1 LDASCRVSSRG
12 PLARTEETIMPERSA
27 SSASAQETRAIAL
40 VGPGGAGKTSLAEAL
55 LFASGMIDRLGSVD
69 AKTSVGDSSPE
80 ARARG
85 GSTELNLMHFNYMED
100 GYALADCPG
109 PAGFASDGCR
119 AMAVCDLAIVVVD
132 PEPERAQLA
141 EPTLRR
147 LEAMGVPHM
156 IFVNKIDQ
164 ARGSIQ
170 ALLEALQPMSASPLI
185 ARQIPIREGE
195 KITGFV
201 DLALER
207 AYHYRP
213 GKPSEPG
220 EIPPDLVERER
231 SARFHMLEQLADHD
245 DALMEALLMDQ
256 VPDPKTVFA
265 DLAHETAANLGVP
278 VLFGAALKAFGVRRL
293 LKAIRHEAPRP
304 ESTAERLLAEGSA
317 AFVFK
322 TSHGG
327 AMGRLALARNFGG
340 ALKEGAELRTAEGET
355 VRIGTLFKV
364 QGDKVVKAAEARPG
378 DLVAIAKLE
387 GVGAGQWIGASSEL
401 PPAPAEPDDAAN
413 YAIAIATNDR
423 KDDVRLSTALHK
435 LTEEDPAL
443 SWEQDEAMH
452 ETRLRG
458 VGSEHIK
465 VTLERLKRR
474 YGVAVTA
481 RQPAVGYRQSIRR
494 TVTQRGRHKKQS
506 GGHGQFG
513 DVVIEVRPLP
523 RGEGFRFSDRISGG
537 VVPKQWFPAV
547 EAGVRDALAKGPL
560 GFPVVDVAVTLI
572 DGSYHSVDSSEIA
585 FRTAG
590 RMAMSEALA
599 AAAPHLLE
607 PVRRVTILSPGF
619 ASSKVTS
626 AIASRRGQMLGID
639 ARAGWSRW
647 DRIDALIPESEMQG
661 LDAELLS
668 LSQGLASYESQF
680 DHLAELNGTLAD
692 KVVHREMEPA

>member
-1 LDASCRVSSRG
+1 
-12 PLARTEETIMPERSA
+12 MPERSA
-27 SSASAQETRAIAL
+27 FTGGARAQGIRAVAL

-55 LFASGMIDRLGSVD
+55 LFAAGAIDRQGTVD
-69 AKTSVGDSSPE
+69 AGTSVGDASPE

-85 GSTELNLMHFNYMED
+85 GSTELSLMRFDYGGD

-109 PAGFASDGCR
+109 PVGFAADGCR

-141 EPTLRR
+141 EPSLRR
-147 LEAMGVPHM
+147 LEAMGVPHL
-156 IFVNKIDQ
+156 IFVNKIDS

-170 ALLEALQPMSASPLI
+170 AVLEALQPMSASPLI

-207 AYHYRP
+207 AFHYRA
-213 GKPSEPG
+213 GKPSEQA
-220 EIPPDLVERER
+220 EIPEELLEREKA
-231 SARFHMLEQLADHD
+231 ARFHMLEQLADHD
-245 DALMEALLMDQ
+245 DALMEALLMDET
-256 VPDPKTVFA
+256 PEPETVYQ
-265 DLAHETAANLGVP
+265 DLARETGRGLGVP
-278 VLFGAALKAFGVRRL
+278 VMFGSALRGFGVRRL
-293 LKAIRHEAPRP
+293 LKAIRHEAPAP
-304 ESTAERLLAEGSA
+304 AETAERLLAEGPA
-317 AFVFK
+317 AYVFK

-327 AMGRLALARNFGG
+327 AMGRLALARLFGG
-340 ALKEGAELRTAEGET
+340 VLKEGAELRRHDGEA
-355 VRIGTLFKV
+355 VRIGTLFTV
-364 QGDKVVKAAEARPG
+364 QGEKVVKAPEGREG

-387 GVGAGQWIGASSEL
+387 GVAAGEWIGSGKEL
-401 PPAPAEPDDAAN
+401 PPSPAEPDDSAN
-413 YAIAIATNDR
+413 YAVAIATKER

-435 LTEEDPAL
+435 LCEEDPAL
-443 SWEQDEAMH
+443 SWEQDEALH

-458 VGSEHIK
+458 VGDEHIR

-474 YGVAVTA
+474 YGVAVNS
-481 RQPAVGYRQSIRR
+481 RQPAVGYRESIRK

-513 DVVIEVRPLP
+513 DVVIELRPLP
-523 RGEGFRFSDRISGG
+523 RGEGFRFEEKISGG

-547 EAGVRDALAKGPL
+547 EAGVRDAMVKGPL

-572 DGSYHSVDSSEIA
+572 DGSYHSVDSSEVA

-590 RMAMSEALA
+590 RIAMSEALG

-607 PVRRVTILSPGF
+607 PVRRVTILSPGT

-639 ARAGWSRW
+639 AREGWSRW
-647 DRIDALIPESEMQG
+647 DRIEALIPEAELQG
-661 LDAELLS
+661 LDAELRS
-668 LSQGLASYESQF
+668 LSQGLASYTSEF
-680 DHLAELNGTLAD
+680 DHLAELNGTLAE
-692 KVVHREMEPA
+692 KVVHSRELEPA

>member
-1 LDASCRVSSRG
+1 
-12 PLARTEETIMPERSA
+12 MPERPAGTSGA
-27 SSASAQETRAIAL
+27 TGPSTRAIAL

-55 LFASGMIDRLGSVD
+55 LFAAGRIDRQGSVD
-69 AKTSVGDSSPE
+69 ARSSIGDASPE

-85 GSTELNLMHFNYMED
+85 GSTELNLMNFSYLGD
-100 GYALADCPG
+100 DFAIADCPG
-109 PAGFASDGCR
+109 SIGFAADGCR

-132 PEPERAQLA
+132 PEPDRSHLA
-141 EPTLRR
+141 EPSLRR

-213 GKPSEPG
+213 GKASEQA
-220 EIPPDLVERER
+220 EIPEQLREREK

-245 DALMEALLMDQ
+245 DALMEALLMDET
-256 VPDPKTVFA
+256 PDPQTIFT
-265 DLAHETAANLGVP
+265 DLARETGGNLGVP
-278 VLFGAALKAFGVRRL
+278 VLFGSALRAFGVRRL
-293 LKAIRHEAPRP
+293 LKAIRHEAPSP
-304 ESTAERLLAEGSA
+304 SATGERLLAEGPA

-340 ALKEGAELRTAEGET
+340 TLREGAELRTGGGDT
-355 VRIGTLFKV
+355 VRIGTIFQV

-387 GVGAGQWIGASSEL
+387 GVAAGDWMGTAREL
-401 PPAPAEPDDAAN
+401 PPAPAEPDETAN
-413 YAIAIATNDR
+413 YAVAIATSDR

-458 VGSEHIK
+458 VGSEHLK

-474 YGVAVTA
+474 YGVAVTS
-481 RQPAVGYRQSIRR
+481 RQPAVGYRESIRK
-494 TVTQRGRHKKQS
+494 TVSQRGRHKKQS

-513 DVVIEVRPLP
+513 DVVIEVKPLP
-523 RGEGFRFSDRISGG
+523 RGEGFRFDDRISGG

-547 EAGVRDALAKGPL
+547 EAGVRDAMVKGPL
-560 GFPVVDVAVTLI
+560 GFPVVDVAVTLV

-607 PVRRVTILSPGF
+607 PVRRVTILSPGS

-639 ARAGWSRW
+639 SRQGWSRW
-647 DRIDALIPESEMQG
+647 DRIEALIPEAEMQG
-661 LDAELLS
+661 LDAELRS
-668 LSQGLASYESQF
+668 LSQGLASYESEF
-680 DHLAELNGTLAD
+680 DHLAELNGTLAE
-692 KVVHREMEPA
+692 KVVHRELEPA